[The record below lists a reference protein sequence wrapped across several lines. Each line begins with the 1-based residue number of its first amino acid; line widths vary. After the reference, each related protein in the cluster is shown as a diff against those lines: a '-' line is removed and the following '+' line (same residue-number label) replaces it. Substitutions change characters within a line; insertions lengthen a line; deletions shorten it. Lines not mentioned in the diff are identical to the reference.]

1 MFRFCGACRRRTSL
15 SADSP
20 SAEPRCPMPHLTADA
35 LRDDPE
41 GLAFLRGVLKPGG
54 REPAGAAPGTKPE
67 IAESVRLPRPAGPA
81 RPPKPA
87 VAAR

>member
-1 MFRFCGACRRRTSL
+1 MFRFCGACRKRTSL

-20 SAEPRCPMPHLTADA
+20 IRRTLFRCPMPHLTADA

-54 REPAGAAPGTKPE
+54 REPAAAAPGAVKPE
-67 IAESVRLPRPAGPA
+67 IAE
-81 RPPKPA
+81 
-87 VAAR
+87 

>member
-1 MFRFCGACRRRTSL
+1 
-15 SADSP
+15 
-20 SAEPRCPMPHLTADA
+20 MPHLTADA

-54 REPAGAAPGTKPE
+54 REPAAAAPGAAKPE
-67 IAESVRLPRPAGPA
+67 IAEPVRLPRPARRA